1 MKLGAKVPDETL
13 FRPELDLS
21 RFPVTGDRGDDSCDT
36 DELRRCPL
44 GGSNP
49 FEDVMMA
56 DLGRAC
62 DGAGEGEPRANGLA
76 RFGEPFGPF
85 T

>member
-13 FRPELDLS
+13 FRPEFDLS
-21 RFPVTGDRGDDSCDT
+21 RFAFAGDEGDDSCDT

-44 GGSNP
+44 GGSRQ
-49 FEDVMMA
+49 FEGVMMA

-62 DGAGEGEPRANGLA
+62 DGAGEGELRANGLA
-76 RFGEPFGPF
+76 CFGEPLVPF
-85 T
+85 S